1 MDKINET
8 YVLAFAALI
17 AVGCFVLLAMGR
29 DGFTQVLLGS
39 VVGFF
44 FGIKVPNPS
53 GGMNTN
59 LPTS

>member
-8 YVLAFAALI
+8 YLLIFATI
-17 AVGCFVLLAMGR
+17 IVIGCFVLLGLGR